1 MISKFWLLCQH
12 VTYFTFFSLK
22 FLTFFFVLNYIA
34 DNIDRPALYS
44 PREISSTDVA
54 TSGAN
59 RSVEIGNHVIYVV
72 RTWVN
77 GHEA

>member
-1 MISKFWLLCQH
+1 MISKFWYYVNMLIILHFFLSNFLL
-12 VTYFTFFSLK
+12 
-22 FLTFFFVLNYIA
+22 FFVLNYIA
-34 DNIDRPALYS
+34 DIIDRPPLYS